1 VAGALIFLA
10 MASLML
16 VVGNGIALVM
26 KSAPTSHAGSASS
39 LLGVLQYAFAGVI
52 GAALALAYDAT
63 LTPFITAMLLCAVGA
78 PPQRVIV
85 RATGSSPPTGPPVR
99 DERRYLREQP
109 SMRFR
114 RRRVQSGHGRD
125 IRLEI
130 LALLDAEREEHA
142 HHLEVLALRRLLV
155 QHATAGR
162 VSYRLTP
169 WVPNNQNAEVSHNTI
184 RMANSTPPAMGSA
197 QPG

>member
-1 VAGALIFLA
+1 
-10 MASLML
+10 M
-16 VVGNGIALVM
+16 
-26 KSAPTSHAGSASS
+26 
-39 LLGVLQYAFAGVI
+39 
-52 GAALALAYDAT
+52 
-63 LTPFITAMLLCAVGA
+63 
-78 PPQRVIV
+78 
-85 RATGSSPPTGPPVR
+85 RATKHALPLAEFNRATVAT
-99 DERRYLREQP
+99 
-109 SMRFR
+109 
-114 RRRVQSGHGRD
+114 SG
-125 IRLEI
+125 LEI

-155 QHATAGR
+155 QHAPAGR

>member
-1 VAGALIFLA
+1 LG
-10 MASLML
+10 
-16 VVGNGIALVM
+16 
-26 KSAPTSHAGSASS
+26 P
-39 LLGVLQYAFAGVI
+39 GVLCTSATNVGICASNQACAS
-52 GAALALAYDAT
+52 AAAE
-63 LTPFITAMLLCAVGA
+63 FN
-78 PPQRVIV
+78 
-85 RATGSSPPTGPPVR
+85 
-99 DERRYLREQP
+99 
-109 SMRFR
+109 
-114 RRRVQSGHGRD
+114 SGHGRD

-142 HHLEVLALRRLLV
+142 HHLEVWALRRLLV

>member
-1 VAGALIFLA
+1 
-10 MASLML
+10 
-16 VVGNGIALVM
+16 
-26 KSAPTSHAGSASS
+26 
-39 LLGVLQYAFAGVI
+39 
-52 GAALALAYDAT
+52 
-63 LTPFITAMLLCAVGA
+63 
-78 PPQRVIV
+78 
-85 RATGSSPPTGPPVR
+85 
-99 DERRYLREQP
+99 
-109 SMRFR
+109 MRFR
-114 RRRVQSGHGRD
+114 CRRVQSGHGRD

-142 HHLEVLALRRLLV
+142 HHSEVLALRRLLV

-184 RMANSTPPAMGSA
+184 RMANSAPPAMGSA

>member
-1 VAGALIFLA
+1 MVRHER
-10 MASLML
+10 
-16 VVGNGIALVM
+16 VVRADLQIHRQLTADR
-26 KSAPTSHAGSASS
+26 ATSPRGTWVS
-39 LLGVLQYAFAGVI
+39 
-52 GAALALAYDAT
+52 
-63 LTPFITAMLLCAVGA
+63 
-78 PPQRVIV
+78 V
-85 RATGSSPPTGPPVR
+85 RATKHALPLPPSSI
-99 DERRYLREQP
+99 
-109 SMRFR
+109 
-114 RRRVQSGHGRD
+114 RD

-155 QHATAGR
+155 QHAAGR

-169 WVPNNQNAEVSHNTI
+169 WVPNNQNAEVSHNAI

>member
-1 VAGALIFLA
+1 MGKLHRHMAKSAETDHANLLACGDAPMTHGGVGRDTGTEERRGSGEIEIRRDAQDETLIDDDA
-10 MASLML
+10 
-16 VVGNGIALVM
+16 VGIAPVGDAAEVLV
-26 KSAPTSHAGSASS
+26 G
-39 LLGVLQYAFAGVI
+39 G
-52 GAALALAYDAT
+52 
-63 LTPFITAMLLCAVGA
+63 
-78 PPQRVIV
+78 
-85 RATGSSPPTGPPVR
+85 
-99 DERRYLREQP
+99 
-109 SMRFR
+109 
-114 RRRVQSGHGRD
+114 
-125 IRLEI
+125 I

-142 HHLEVLALRRLLV
+142 HHSEVLALRRLLV

>member
-1 VAGALIFLA
+1 AL
-10 MASLML
+10 SREGRW
-16 VVGNGIALVM
+16 V
-26 KSAPTSHAGSASS
+26 
-39 LLGVLQYAFAGVI
+39 QAFFARPRRTWVS
-52 GAALALAYDAT
+52 
-63 LTPFITAMLLCAVGA
+63 
-78 PPQRVIV
+78 V
-85 RATGSSPPTGPPVR
+85 RATKHALLLPPSSP
-99 DERRYLREQP
+99 
-109 SMRFR
+109 
-114 RRRVQSGHGRD
+114 GHGRD

-169 WVPNNQNAEVSHNTI
+169 WVPNNQNAEVRHNTI
-184 RMANSTPPAMGSA
+184 RMANSPPPAMGSA

>member
-1 VAGALIFLA
+1 
-10 MASLML
+10 
-16 VVGNGIALVM
+16 
-26 KSAPTSHAGSASS
+26 
-39 LLGVLQYAFAGVI
+39 
-52 GAALALAYDAT
+52 
-63 LTPFITAMLLCAVGA
+63 
-78 PPQRVIV
+78 
-85 RATGSSPPTGPPVR
+85 
-99 DERRYLREQP
+99 
-109 SMRFR
+109 MRFR
-114 RRRVQSGHGRD
+114 CRRVQSGHGRD

-130 LALLDAEREEHA
+130 LALLDAERKEHA